1 MSCYYRTVLNL
12 QDLSTGIITQCLQDW
27 RTGKQDA
34 LQRLAPAVYSELRRL
49 AASIM
54 GAKPGAQTMQP
65 TELVHELYLR
75 LPGVREFDWQSR
87 AQFLNVA
94 AKMMRNIIVDHA
106 RRRLTAKRG
115 GGLAAVEITPDL
127 GDAGSRLDVLVV
139 HDALDRFAKNY
150 PRQAHVVEMRFFGGL
165 TTEETCEVLKGT
177 GVESSVRT
185 VERDWTFAKAWLQ
198 NAMQD
203 GRMAR

>member
-1 MSCYYRTVLNL
+1 MSCYHRTVFKL
-12 QDLSTGIITQCLQDW
+12 QYLSTGLITQCLQDW
-27 RTGKQDA
+27 RTGNQDA
-34 LQRLAPAVYSELRRL
+34 LDRLAPAVYGELRRL

-54 GAKPGAQTMQP
+54 GANSGAQTMQP

-106 RRRLTAKRG
+106 RKRLTAKRG

-139 HDALDRFAKNY
+139 HDALDRFAKKY

-165 TTEETCEVLKGT
+165 TTEETCEVLKST
-177 GVESSVRT
+177 GLDSSVRT

-203 GRMAR
+203 GPTAR